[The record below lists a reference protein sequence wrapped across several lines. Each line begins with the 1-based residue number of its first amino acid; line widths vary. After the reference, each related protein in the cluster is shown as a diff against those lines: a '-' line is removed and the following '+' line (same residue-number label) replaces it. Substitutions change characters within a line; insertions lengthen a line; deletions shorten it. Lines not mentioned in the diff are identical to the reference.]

1 MQAHP
6 DVERRTCLPAGRR
19 RTYNSKKMKNSE
31 IQGLSTEEVIA
42 RINEEKANL
51 TKMKFAHTVS
61 AIENPTRI
69 TKVRKDVARLNTEL
83 TKRKA
88 EAQASAATESAS
100 E

>member
-1 MQAHP
+1 
-6 DVERRTCLPAGRR
+6 
-19 RTYNSKKMKNSE
+19 MKNSE
-31 IQGLSTEEVIA
+31 ILELSTEEIVA
-42 RINEEKANL
+42 RIGEERANL
-51 TKMKFAHTVS
+51 TKLKFAHTVS

-88 EAQASAATESAS
+88 EEAKSKASAESESAS